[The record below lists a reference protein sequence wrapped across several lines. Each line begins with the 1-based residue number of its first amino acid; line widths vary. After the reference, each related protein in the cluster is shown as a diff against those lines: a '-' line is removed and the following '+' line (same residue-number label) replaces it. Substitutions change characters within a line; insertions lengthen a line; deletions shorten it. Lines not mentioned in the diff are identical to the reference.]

1 MTEESNTDAGRD
13 GTSRETL
20 GEDPATGLNDLKT
33 LMRDILKEIL
43 PEFLGE
49 RCSRDGDTDDPHP
62 RPGKIHMKGER
73 ATRTAWVCSMK

>member
-1 MTEESNTDAGRD
+1 MTEESNADAGRD

-33 LMRDILKEIL
+33 LMRDTLREIL

-49 RCSRDGDTDDPHP
+49 RSGGDGNTDDPHR
-62 RPGKIHMKGER
+62 RPGKTHPKGER
-73 ATRTAWVCSMK
+73 ATRAAWVWSR